1 MKKSTSLINL
11 TNMNFSNFN
20 KQNFVLKKQS
30 SQASHDQNK
39 ENIQSMVHLKSKTRS
54 NFLLKDL
61 IENEPNIFKYKNL

>member
-30 SQASHDQNK
+30 SQASQGQNK
-39 ENIQSMVHLKSKTRS
+39 ENIQSMVHLKSKADS
-54 NFLLKDL
+54 NFL
-61 IENEPNIFKYKNL
+61 I